1 MNRELIY
8 FLLMLLT
15 AAGCRNNRVEVSGK
29 LDNPVAGTYMYLDEL
44 KSNDL
49 VSVDSFMISDD
60 GNFYFQR
67 GVKHPSF
74 YLLKI
79 NQNNFLTMLFEPGD
93 KIKISASFDSLN
105 FPYSVS
111 GSQGTQLMTEY
122 NVRLQE
128 TIERIRSLGDIYRE
142 NLGSPDLASLM
153 DSLDSQAGNYLNNL
167 NIYTKNY
174 IDENLTSLVSLVAL
188 YQQIAPG
195 VYVLNPEDDLR
206 YFIKVDSALYSRYP
220 DYEPVQALRQQ
231 VLELAGRYGYGESF
245 SGEPAVNT
253 EIPEIALPNPAGDTI
268 RLSSTRGSVVLLDF
282 WASWCK
288 PCRDENPNL
297 LEAYNRYQKNGFQI
311 YQVSL
316 DKSKD
321 AWVKGI
327 SEDNLGR
334 WIHVSDIKYWN
345 SVVVPLFKIN
355 SIPYNLLLDREGKII
370 ATNLRGNALHVKLAE
385 VFSQL

>member
-1 MNRELIY
+1 
-8 FLLMLLT
+8 
-15 AAGCRNNRVEVSGK
+15 
-29 LDNPVAGTYMYLDEL
+29 
-44 KSNDL
+44 
-49 VSVDSFMISDD
+49 
-60 GNFYFQR
+60 
-67 GVKHPSF
+67 
-74 YLLKI
+74 
-79 NQNNFLTMLFEPGD
+79 MLFEPGD
-93 KIKISASFDSLN
+93 KINISAKFDSLN
-105 FPYSVS
+105 YPYSVS

-128 TIERIRSLGDIYRE
+128 TIGRIRSLGDIYRE
-142 NLGSPDLASLM
+142 NLGSPDLVSLM
-153 DSLDSQAGNYLNNL
+153 DSLDSMAQNYLNDL

-206 YFIKVDSALYSRYP
+206 YFIKVDSSMYSRYP

-231 VLELAGRYGYGESF
+231 VLELAEQYGYGESF
-245 SGEPAVNT
+245 SGEPAFNM

-297 LEAYNRYQKNGFQI
+297 VEAYNRYQKNGFQI

-327 SEDNLGR
+327 REDNLGR